1 MISEIIFSIILIVI
15 SIIWMIIGIFQLGFW
30 NPSVSA
36 GSGFIPTVFAAITLV
51 SSVIV
56 IISNLKQKKS
66 SDNEK
71 VDINNEEN
79 TEGHAVSEVAENA
92 AADEVS
98 KSDKWKD
105 QLKSFIP
112 VIFCI
117 LGMICLKLFGL
128 VITVFAITLSWLLI
142 VSRTEWKKSL
152 MISAIF
158 TLVIYIIF
166 ELWLEVPF
174 PGDLIKLLG
183 GI

>member
-1 MISEIIFSIILIVI
+1 
-15 SIIWMIIGIFQLGFW
+15 
-30 NPSVSA
+30 
-36 GSGFIPTVFAAITLV
+36 
-51 SSVIV
+51 
-56 IISNLKQKKS
+56 
-66 SDNEK
+66 
-71 VDINNEEN
+71 
-79 TEGHAVSEVAENA
+79 
-92 AADEVS
+92 
-98 KSDKWKD
+98 
-105 QLKSFIP
+105 
-112 VIFCI
+112 
-117 LGMICLKLFGL
+117 MICLKLFGL